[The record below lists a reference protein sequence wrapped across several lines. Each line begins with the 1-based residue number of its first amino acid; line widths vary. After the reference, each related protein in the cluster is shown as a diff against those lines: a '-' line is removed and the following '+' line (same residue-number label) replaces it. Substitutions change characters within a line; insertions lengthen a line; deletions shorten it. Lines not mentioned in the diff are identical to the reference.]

1 MKNRDIF
8 LRDPATA
15 KLMNN
20 GQARINDGMTPQE
33 WATLREELSNFV
45 CEGQYADGMLRI
57 LEAFLGRLGGT
68 DQSCAWVSGFYGS
81 GKSHLLKMLG
91 HLWVN
96 TEFPE
101 DGATARSLVPR
112 LPAEIEAALKELDIA
127 GRRAGGMHA
136 AFGALPSGSAESTRL
151 TILGILLRSCG
162 LPDQYR
168 LAKFCL
174 YLKNNGF
181 YDAVKKEVEAA
192 GKDFMREL
200 ENLTVSPV
208 LRAALLKVDPH
219 LGNADALRT
228 LLTKEFAQPNDIS
241 TAEFLRMTRE
251 VLGGKDGLP
260 LTILVLDEVQIYVR
274 DNLERTREVVEVA
287 EALGKQLDSRLLLVG
302 AGQSALSSDVPEF
315 GWMRARFTTS
325 VELSDADV
333 ENVTRRVLLA
343 KRPEK
348 IEAVR
353 QVLAAHAGEI
363 ARQLSSTAIAT
374 RIEDQETLADDYPIL
389 PVRRRFWEQVLRAV
403 DPAGTS
409 AMLRAQLQIIHEAL
423 RGLAEQPLG
432 TVVPADFMFEQLQA
446 GMVQQGVLLRELEET
461 IRKQDRLAARICGL
475 IFLIRKLPRTTG
487 ADSGVRATAEM
498 LADLL
503 VSDLTNDGTK
513 LRKDVPLTLQ
523 KLVDDGILLKDGEE
537 YNLQTKESQEWD
549 KEFRNRQTQIGSNE
563 SVVHQKRDALLQAA
577 LQKEIKDVR
586 PKQGVSNES
595 RDLVLHFG
603 IEPPDMSGQNIP
615 VWVRNEWNASQKNVV
630 DAARAAGMDSP
641 ILFVFVPKAA
651 AEELRQQVIR
661 AEAARGTID
670 GKGVPSTLEGQ
681 EARSSMNTRLS
692 DAERARDQLI
702 AQIAGAAKVFKGGGS
717 ELFNLTLAEK
727 VREGATDALVRLYPR
742 FNEADHKAWEI
753 VKNRARKGDESPLRA
768 VDYEGPTEQH
778 PVCREILSKVG
789 SGIEGRELRK
799 FFTKSPYG
807 WPQDAVDA
815 SIIALHTGGHLL
827 ARYNGQ
833 PLAVGQLDQN
843 NISKAEFRTEMIT
856 LSGAD
861 KLKLRGLFQDAGISA
876 KGSDDLEAKSTEF
889 LTLAETLA
897 GQAGGAAPLP
907 EAPKMTKLAD
917 LRARVGNDRLKGL
930 LDEADTLKPEVARW
944 KKQSELAAKR
954 LPEWDKLQKF
964 LTAGAGVGAL
974 TEVDSAARGILD
986 GRLLLDNSDH
996 VPPMVKQ
1003 AAQALRTAVTGA
1015 HSAFAKRHAELLKEL
1030 EAGEAWKKISGT
1042 QRMALM
1048 SEEGISTVPDLEVGS
1063 DEQLLAAL
1071 QQTSVASWNDKT
1083 AALTARF
1090 QNAARK
1096 AAKLLEPKTQYVTLK
1111 SDTLRTEAEVKAWLA
1126 AQETTLVAKL
1136 KEGPVVVG

>member
-20 GQARINDGMTPQE
+20 GQARISDGMTAQE

-57 LEAFLGRLGGT
+57 LEAFLGRVGGT
-68 DQSCAWVSGFYGS
+68 DQSGAWVSGFYGS
-81 GKSHLLKMLG
+81 GKSHLLKMIG
-91 HLWVN
+91 HLWMN
-96 TEFPE
+96 TVFP

-112 LPAEIEAALKELDIA
+112 LPAEIEAALKELDTA

-151 TILGILLRSCG
+151 TILGIILRSCG

-181 YDAVKKEVEAA
+181 YDQVKKEVEAS

-208 LRAALLKVDPH
+208 LRAALLKVDPQ

-228 LLTKEFAQPNDIS
+228 LLTKEFAQPVDIS

-251 VLGGKDGLP
+251 VLVGKDGLP

-274 DNLERTREVVEVA
+274 NNLERTREVVEVA
-287 EALGKQLDSRLLLVG
+287 EALGKQLDSRLLVVA

-315 GWMRARFTTS
+315 PWMRARFTVT

-348 IEAVR
+348 IEEVR
-353 QVLAAHAGEI
+353 MTLSSHAGEI

-374 RIEDQETLADDYPIL
+374 RTEDQDILADDYPIL
-389 PVRRRFWEQVLRAV
+389 PVRRRFWEHVLRAV

-409 AMLRAQLQIIHEAL
+409 AMLRSQLQNIHEAL
-423 RGLAEQPLG
+423 RELAESPLG
-432 TVVPADFMFEQLQA
+432 TVVPADIIFDQLQA
-446 GMVQQGVLLRELEET
+446 GMVQQGVLLRELSET
-461 IRKQDRLAARICGL
+461 IRKQDRLAGRLCGL
-475 IFLIRKLPRTTG
+475 IFLIRKLPRTSG
-487 ADSGVRATAEM
+487 ADCGVRATPEM

-503 VSDLTNDGTK
+503 VSDLSNDGTK
-513 LRKDVPLTLQ
+513 LRKEVPLVLQ
-523 KLVDDGILLKDGEE
+523 KLVDEGIILKDGEE

-577 LQKEIKDVR
+577 LQKEINTVR
-586 PKQGVSNES
+586 LKQGASNEP
-595 RDLVLHFG
+595 RELVLHFAP
-603 IEPPDMSGQNIP
+603 EPPDATGQNVP

-630 DAARAAGMDSP
+630 DAARAAGTDSP
-641 ILFVFVPKAA
+641 ILFVFVAKAE
-651 AEELRQQVIR
+651 AEKLREQIIR
-661 AEAARGTID
+661 AEAARSTID
-670 GKGVPSTLEGQ
+670 GKGVPSTREGE
-681 EARSSMNTRLS
+681 EARSSMGTRLS

-702 AQIAGAAKVFKGGGS
+702 AQIASGAKVYKGGGT

-727 VREGATDALVRLYPR
+727 VREGATDALARLFPR
-742 FNEADHKAWEI
+742 FGEADHKAWTSVI
-753 VKNRARKGDESPLRA
+753 NRARNGDDSPLRA
-768 VDYEGPTEQH
+768 VDYEGATEQH
-778 PVCREILSKVG
+778 PVCKDILVKVG

-799 FFTKSPYG
+799 FFAVSPYG
-807 WPQDAVDA
+807 WPQDAVDGG
-815 SIIALHTGGHLL
+815 IIALHAGAHLL

-843 NISKAEFRTEMIT
+843 KISKTEFRTENIILT
-856 LSGAD
+856 GPD
-861 KLKLRGLFQDAGISA
+861 KLKLRELFREAGVTA
-876 KGSDDLEAKSTEF
+876 KASDDLELKSTEY
-889 LTLAETLA
+889 LNVVEALAKR
-897 GQAGGAAPLP
+897 AGGPAPLP
-907 EAPKMTKLAD
+907 EGPKTTKLTD
-917 LRARVGNDRLKGL
+917 LRGCIGNDRLKGL
-930 LDEADTLKPEVARW
+930 LDVADTLKLEVAKW
-944 KKQSELAAKR
+944 KKLSDLAVKR
-954 LPEWDKLQKF
+954 VPEWDKLQKF
-964 LTAGAGVGAL
+964 LTAGAGVGAMADVE
-974 TEVDSAARGILD
+974 TAAKGILD

-1003 AAQALRTAVTGA
+1003 AAQALRTALTGT
-1015 HSAFAKRHAELLKEL
+1015 HGAFASRHAELLKEL
-1030 EAGEAWKKISGT
+1030 EASAAWNAISGT

-1048 SEEGISTVPDLEVGS
+1048 SEEEISSVPDLEVGS

-1071 QQTSVASWNDKT
+1071 QQTPVASWNDKT

-1096 AAKLLEPKTQYVTLK
+1096 AAKLLEPKTQYVTLT
-1111 SDTLRTEAEVKAWLA
+1111 SGLLRTEAEVEAWLGE
-1126 AQETTLVAKL
+1126 QEATLLAELEK
-1136 KEGPVVVG
+1136 GPVVVG

>member
-20 GQARINDGMTPQE
+20 GQARISDGMTAQE

-57 LEAFLGRLGGT
+57 LEAFLGRVGGT
-68 DQSCAWVSGFYGS
+68 DQSGAWVSGFYGS
-81 GKSHLLKMLG
+81 GKSHLLKMIG
-91 HLWVN
+91 HLWMN
-96 TEFPE
+96 TVFP

-112 LPAEIEAALKELDIA
+112 LPAEIEAALKELDTA

-151 TILGILLRSCG
+151 TILGIILRSCG

-181 YDAVKKEVEAA
+181 YDQVKKEVEAS

-208 LRAALLKVDPH
+208 LRAALLKVDPQ

-228 LLTKEFAQPNDIS
+228 LLTKEFAQPVDIS

-251 VLGGKDGLP
+251 VLVGKDGLP

-274 DNLERTREVVEVA
+274 NNLERTREVVEVA
-287 EALGKQLDSRLLLVG
+287 EALGKQLDSRLLVVA

-315 GWMRARFTTS
+315 PWMRARFTVT

-348 IEAVR
+348 IEEVR
-353 QVLAAHAGEI
+353 MTLSSHAGEI

-374 RIEDQETLADDYPIL
+374 RTEDQDILADDYPIL
-389 PVRRRFWEQVLRAV
+389 PVRRRFWEHVLRAV

-409 AMLRAQLQIIHEAL
+409 AMLRSQLQNIHEAL
-423 RGLAEQPLG
+423 RELAESPLG
-432 TVVPADFMFEQLQA
+432 TVVPADIIFDQLQA
-446 GMVQQGVLLRELEET
+446 GMVQQGVLLRELSET
-461 IRKQDRLAARICGL
+461 IRKQDRLAGRLCGL
-475 IFLIRKLPRTTG
+475 IFLIRKLPRTSG
-487 ADSGVRATAEM
+487 ADCGVRAMPEM

-503 VSDLTNDGTK
+503 VSDLSNDGTK
-513 LRKDVPLTLQ
+513 LRKEVPLVLQ
-523 KLVDDGILLKDGEE
+523 KLVDEGIILKDGEE

-577 LQKEIKDVR
+577 LQKEINTVR
-586 PKQGVSNES
+586 LKQGASNEP
-595 RDLVLHFG
+595 RELVLHFAP
-603 IEPPDMSGQNIP
+603 EPPDATGQNVP

-630 DAARAAGMDSP
+630 DAARAAGTDSP
-641 ILFVFVPKAA
+641 ILFVFVAKAE
-651 AEELRQQVIR
+651 AEKLREQIIR
-661 AEAARGTID
+661 AEAARSTID
-670 GKGVPSTLEGQ
+670 GKGVPSTREGE
-681 EARSSMNTRLS
+681 EARNSMGTRLS

-702 AQIAGAAKVFKGGGS
+702 AQIASGAKVYKGGGT

-727 VREGATDALVRLYPR
+727 VREGATDALARLFPR
-742 FNEADHKAWEI
+742 FGEADHKAWTSVI
-753 VKNRARKGDESPLRA
+753 NRARNGDDSPLRA
-768 VDYEGPTEQH
+768 VDYEGATEQH
-778 PVCREILSKVG
+778 PVCKDILVKVG

-799 FFTKSPYG
+799 FFAVSPYG
-807 WPQDAVDA
+807 WPQDAVDGG
-815 SIIALHTGGHLL
+815 IIALHAGAHLL

-843 NISKAEFRTEMIT
+843 KISKTEFRTENIILT
-856 LSGAD
+856 GPD
-861 KLKLRGLFQDAGISA
+861 KLKLRELFREAGVTA
-876 KGSDDLEAKSTEF
+876 KASDDLELKSTEY
-889 LTLAETLA
+889 LNVVEALAKR
-897 GQAGGAAPLP
+897 AGGPAPLP
-907 EAPKMTKLAD
+907 EGPKTTKLTD
-917 LRARVGNDRLKGL
+917 LRGCIGNDRLKGL
-930 LDEADTLKPEVARW
+930 LDVADTLKPEVAKW
-944 KKQSELAAKR
+944 KKLSDLAVKR
-954 LPEWDKLQKF
+954 VPEWDKLQKF
-964 LTAGAGVGAL
+964 LTAGAGVGAMADVE
-974 TEVDSAARGILD
+974 TAAKGILD

-1003 AAQALRTAVTGA
+1003 AAQALRTALTGT
-1015 HSAFAKRHAELLKEL
+1015 HGAFASRHAELLKEL
-1030 EAGEAWKKISGT
+1030 EASAAWNAISGT

-1048 SEEGISTVPDLEVGS
+1048 SEEEISSVPDLEVGS

-1071 QQTSVASWNDKT
+1071 QQTPVASWNDKT

-1096 AAKLLEPKTQYVTLK
+1096 AAKLLEPKTQYVTLT
-1111 SDTLRTEAEVKAWLA
+1111 SGLLRTEAEVEAWLGE
-1126 AQETTLVAKL
+1126 QEATLLAELEK
-1136 KEGPVVVG
+1136 GPVVVG

>member
-20 GQARINDGMTPQE
+20 GQARINDGMTSLE

-57 LEAFLGRLGGT
+57 LEAFLGRVGGT
-68 DQSCAWVSGFYGS
+68 DQSGAWVSGFYGS

-96 TEFPE
+96 TVFP

-112 LPAEIEAALKELDIA
+112 LPAEIEAALKELDTA

-136 AFGALPSGSAESTRL
+136 ALGALPSGSGESTRL
-151 TILGILLRSCG
+151 TILGIILRSCG
-162 LPDQYR
+162 LPEQYR

-174 YLKNNGF
+174 YLKTNGF
-181 YDAVKKEVEAA
+181 YERVKKEVEAS

-200 ENLTVSPV
+200 NDLTVSPV
-208 LRAALLKVDPH
+208 LRAALLKADPS
-219 LGNADALRT
+219 LGNAEGMRE
-228 LLTKEFAQPNDIS
+228 LLTKEFAQPTDIS

-251 VLGGKDGLP
+251 VLGKKDGLP

-274 DNLERTREVVEVA
+274 NNLERTREVVEVA
-287 EALGKQLDSRLLLVG
+287 EALGKQLDSRLLVVG

-315 GWMRARFTTS
+315 GWMRARFTIS

-353 QVLAAHAGEI
+353 QTLASHAGEI

-374 RIEDQETLADDYPIL
+374 RTEDQETLADDYPIL

-409 AMLRAQLQIIHEAL
+409 AMLRTQLQIIHEAL
-423 RGLAEQPLG
+423 RGLADQPLG
-432 TVVPADFMFEQLQA
+432 TVVPADFMFEQMQA
-446 GMVQQGVLLRELEET
+446 AMVQQGVLLRELEET
-461 IRKQDRLAARICGL
+461 IRKQDRLAARLCGL
-475 IFLIRKLPRTTG
+475 IFLIRRLPRTAG
-487 ADSGVRATAEM
+487 ADCGVRATPEM

-513 LRKDVPLTLQ
+513 LRKEVPAALG
-523 KLVDDGILLKDGEE
+523 KLVDEGILLKDGEE

-549 KEFRNRQTQIGSNE
+549 KEFRNRQTQLGSNE

-577 LQKEIKDVR
+577 LQKEINTVR
-586 PKQGVSNES
+586 LKQGVSNES
-595 RDLVLHFG
+595 RELVLHFAP
-603 IEPPDMSGQNIP
+603 EPPDATGQNIP

-630 DAARAAGMDSP
+630 DAARAAGMESP
-641 ILFVFVPKAA
+641 ILFVFVPKASA
-651 AEELRQQVIR
+651 PELREQIIR

-670 GKGVPSTLEGQ
+670 GKGVPSTPEGQ
-681 EARSSMNTRLS
+681 EAQNSMNTRLS

-702 AQIAGAAKVFKGGGS
+702 AQIAGGAKVYKGGGT

-727 VREGATDALVRLYPR
+727 VREGATDALDRLFPR
-742 FNEADHKAWEI
+742 FNEADHKAWTSVI
-753 VKNRARKGDESPLRA
+753 NRARNGDDSPLRA
-768 VDYEGPTEQH
+768 VDYEGATEQH
-778 PVCREILSKVG
+778 PVCREILGKVG
-789 SGIEGRELRK
+789 SSIEGRELRK
-799 FFTKSPYG
+799 YFAASPYG
-807 WPQDAVDA
+807 WPQDAVDGG
-815 SIIALHTGGHLL
+815 IIALHAGGHLL

-843 NISKAEFRTEMIT
+843 KISKTDFRTETIT
-856 LSGAD
+856 LTGQD
-861 KLKLRGLFQDAGISA
+861 KLKLRGLFVDAGMSA
-876 KGSDDLEAKSTEF
+876 KASDDLEAKSTEY
-889 LTLAETLA
+889 LTLAEALA
-897 GQAGGAAPLP
+897 GKAGGNAPLP
-907 EAPKMTKLAD
+907 ETPQTTKLAD
-917 LRARVGNDRLKGL
+917 LRARMGNDRLKGL
-930 LDEADTLKPEVARW
+930 LDQADTLRPEVAKW
-944 KKQSELAAKR
+944 KKQAELAAKR
-954 LPEWDKLQKF
+954 LPVWEKLQKF
-964 LTAGAGVGAL
+964 LSASAGVGAL
-974 TEVDSAARGILD
+974 AEVETAARGILD
-986 GRLLLDNSDH
+986 GRLLLDKSDH
-996 VPPMVKQ
+996 VPPLVKQ
-1003 AAQALRTAVTGA
+1003 AAQSLRAAVTGA
-1015 HSAFAKRHAELLKEL
+1015 HQAFTKRHAELLKEL
-1030 EAGEAWKKISGT
+1030 EASDAWPKISGQ
-1042 QRMALM
+1042 QRITIM
-1048 SEEGISTVPDLEVGS
+1048 SEEGILSVPDLEVGS
-1063 DEQLLAAL
+1063 DEQLLSAL
-1071 QQTSVASWNDKT
+1071 QQTPVSSWNDKT

-1111 SDTLRTEAEVKAWLA
+1111 SGTLRTEADVKAWLGE
-1126 AQETTLVAKL
+1126 QETTLVNKL

>member
-20 GQARINDGMTPQE
+20 GQARISDGMTAQE

-57 LEAFLGRLGGT
+57 LEAFLGRVGGT
-68 DQSCAWVSGFYGS
+68 DQSGAWVSGFYGS
-81 GKSHLLKMLG
+81 GKSHLLKMIG
-91 HLWVN
+91 HLWNN
-96 TEFPE
+96 TVFP

-112 LPAEIEAALKELDIA
+112 LPAEIEAALKELDTA

-151 TILGILLRSCG
+151 TILGIILRSCG

-181 YDAVKKEVEAA
+181 YDQVKKEVEAS

-208 LRAALLKVDPH
+208 LRAALLKVDPQ

-228 LLTKEFAQPNDIS
+228 LLTKEFAQPVDIS

-251 VLGGKDGLP
+251 VLVGKDGLP

-274 DNLERTREVVEVA
+274 NNLERTREVVEVA
-287 EALGKQLDSRLLLVG
+287 EALGKQLDSRLLVVA

-315 GWMRARFTTS
+315 PWMRARFTVT

-348 IEAVR
+348 IEEVR
-353 QVLAAHAGEI
+353 MTLSSHAGEI

-374 RIEDQETLADDYPIL
+374 RTEDQDILADDYPIL
-389 PVRRRFWEQVLRAV
+389 PVRRRFWEHVLRAV

-409 AMLRAQLQIIHEAL
+409 AMLRSQLQNIHEAL
-423 RGLAEQPLG
+423 RELAESPLG
-432 TVVPADFMFEQLQA
+432 TVVPADIIFDQLQA
-446 GMVQQGVLLRELEET
+446 GMVQQGVLLRELSET
-461 IRKQDRLAARICGL
+461 IRKQDRLAGRLCGL
-475 IFLIRKLPRTTG
+475 IFLIRKLPRTSG
-487 ADSGVRATAEM
+487 ADCGVRAMPEM

-503 VSDLTNDGTK
+503 VSDLSNDGTK
-513 LRKDVPLTLQ
+513 LRKEVPLVLQ
-523 KLVDDGILLKDGEE
+523 KLVDEGIILKDGEE

-577 LQKEIKDVR
+577 LQKEINTVR
-586 PKQGVSNES
+586 LKQGASNEP
-595 RDLVLHFG
+595 RELVLHFAP
-603 IEPPDMSGQNIP
+603 EPPDATGQNVP

-630 DAARAAGMDSP
+630 DAARAAGTDSP
-641 ILFVFVPKAA
+641 ILFVFVAKAE
-651 AEELRQQVIR
+651 AEKLREQIIR
-661 AEAARGTID
+661 AEAARSTID
-670 GKGVPSTLEGQ
+670 GKGVPSTREGE
-681 EARSSMNTRLS
+681 EARNSMGTRLS

-702 AQIAGAAKVFKGGGS
+702 AQIASGAKVYKGGGT

-727 VREGATDALVRLYPR
+727 VREGATDALARLFPR
-742 FNEADHKAWEI
+742 FGEADHKAWTSVI
-753 VKNRARKGDESPLRA
+753 NRARNGDDSPLRA
-768 VDYEGPTEQH
+768 VDYEGATEQH
-778 PVCREILSKVG
+778 PVCKDILVKVG

-799 FFTKSPYG
+799 FFAVSPYG
-807 WPQDAVDA
+807 WPQDAVDGG
-815 SIIALHTGGHLL
+815 IIALHAGAHLL

-843 NISKAEFRTEMIT
+843 KISKTEFRTENIILT
-856 LSGAD
+856 GPD
-861 KLKLRGLFQDAGISA
+861 KLKLRELFREADVTA
-876 KGSDDLEAKSTEF
+876 KASDDLELKSTEY
-889 LTLAETLA
+889 LNVVEALAKR
-897 GQAGGAAPLP
+897 AGGPAPLP
-907 EAPKMTKLAD
+907 EGPKTTKLTD
-917 LRARVGNDRLKGL
+917 LRGCIGNDRLKGL
-930 LDEADTLKPEVARW
+930 LDVADTLKPEVAKW
-944 KKQSELAAKR
+944 KKLSDLAVKR
-954 LPEWDKLQKF
+954 VPEWDKLQKF
-964 LTAGAGVGAL
+964 LTAGAGVGAMADVE
-974 TEVDSAARGILD
+974 TAAKGILD

-1003 AAQALRTAVTGA
+1003 AAQALRTALTGT
-1015 HSAFAKRHAELLKEL
+1015 HGAFASRHAELLKEL
-1030 EAGEAWKKISGT
+1030 EASAAWNAISGT
-1042 QRMALM
+1042 HRMALM
-1048 SEEGISTVPDLEVGS
+1048 SEEEISSVPDLEVGS

-1071 QQTSVASWNDKT
+1071 QQTPVASWNDKT

-1096 AAKLLEPKTQYVTLK
+1096 AAKLLEPKTQYVTLT
-1111 SDTLRTEAEVKAWLA
+1111 SGLLRTEAEVEAWLGE
-1126 AQETTLVAKL
+1126 QEATLLAELEK
-1136 KEGPVVVG
+1136 GPVVVG

>member
-20 GQARINDGMTPQE
+20 GQARISDGMTAQE

-45 CEGQYADGMLRI
+45 CEGQYADGTLRI
-57 LEAFLGRLGGT
+57 LEAFLGRVGGT
-68 DQSCAWVSGFYGS
+68 DQSGAWVSGFYGS
-81 GKSHLLKMLG
+81 GKSHLLKMIG
-91 HLWVN
+91 HLWMN
-96 TEFPE
+96 TVFP

-112 LPAEIEAALKELDIA
+112 LPAEIEAALKELDTA

-151 TILGILLRSCG
+151 TILGIILRSCG

-181 YDAVKKEVEAA
+181 YDKVKKEVEAA

-208 LRAALLKVDPH
+208 LRAALLKVDPQ

-228 LLTKEFAQPNDIS
+228 LLTKEFAQPADIS

-274 DNLERTREVVEVA
+274 NNLERTREVVEVA
-287 EALGKQLDSRLLLVG
+287 EALGKQLDSRLLVVA

-315 GWMRARFTTS
+315 PWMRARFTIT

-348 IEAVR
+348 IEDVR
-353 QVLAAHAGEI
+353 KTLSSHAGEI

-374 RIEDQETLADDYPIL
+374 RTEDQDILADDYPIL
-389 PVRRRFWEQVLRAV
+389 PVRRRFWEHVLRAV

-409 AMLRAQLQIIHEAL
+409 AMLRSQLQNIHEAL
-423 RGLAEQPLG
+423 RELAESPLG
-432 TVVPADFMFEQLQA
+432 TVVPADIIFDQLQA
-446 GMVQQGVLLRELEET
+446 GMVQQGVLLRELSET
-461 IRKQDRLAARICGL
+461 IRKQDRLAGRLCGL
-475 IFLIRKLPRTTG
+475 IFLIRKLPRTSG
-487 ADSGVRATAEM
+487 ADCGVRATPEM

-513 LRKDVPLTLQ
+513 LRKEVPLVLQ
-523 KLVDDGILLKDGEE
+523 KLVDEGIILKDGEE

-577 LQKEIKDVR
+577 LQKEINTVR
-586 PKQGVSNES
+586 LKQGASNEP
-595 RDLVLHFG
+595 RELVLHFAP
-603 IEPPDMSGQNIP
+603 EPPDATGQNVP

-630 DAARAAGMDSP
+630 DAARAAGTDSP
-641 ILFVFVPKAA
+641 ILFVFVAKAE
-651 AEELRQQVIR
+651 AEKLREQIIR

-670 GKGVPSTLEGQ
+670 GKGVPSTREGE
-681 EARSSMNTRLS
+681 EARSSMGTRLS
-692 DAERARDQLI
+692 DAERTRDQLI
-702 AQIAGAAKVFKGGGS
+702 AQIASGAKVYKGGGT

-727 VREGATDALVRLYPR
+727 VREGATDALARLFPR
-742 FNEADHKAWEI
+742 FGEADHKAWTSVI
-753 VKNRARKGDESPLRA
+753 NRARNGDDSPLRA
-768 VDYEGPTEQH
+768 VDYEGATEQH
-778 PVCREILSKVG
+778 PVCKEILGKVG

-799 FFTKSPYG
+799 FFAASPYG
-807 WPQDAVDA
+807 WPQDAVDGG
-815 SIIALHTGGHLL
+815 IIALHAGAHLL

-843 NISKAEFRTEMIT
+843 KISKTEFRTESIILT
-856 LSGAD
+856 GPD
-861 KLKLRGLFQDAGISA
+861 KLKLRELFREAGVTA
-876 KGSDDLEAKSTEF
+876 KASDDLELKSTEY
-889 LTLAETLA
+889 LNVVEALANK
-897 GQAGGAAPLP
+897 AGGAAPLP
-907 EAPKMTKLAD
+907 EAPKTTKLAD
-917 LRARVGNDRLKGL
+917 LRGRIGNDRLKGL
-930 LDEADTLKPEVARW
+930 LDAADTLKPEVAKW
-944 KKQSELAAKR
+944 KKLADLAAKR
-954 LPEWDKLQKF
+954 GPEWDKLQKF
-964 LTAGAGVGAL
+964 LTAGAGVGAMADVE
-974 TEVDSAARGILD
+974 TAAKGILD

-1015 HSAFAKRHAELLKEL
+1015 HGAFASRHAELLKEL
-1030 EAGEAWKKISGT
+1030 EASEAWKAISGT

-1048 SEEGISTVPDLEVGS
+1048 SEEGISSVPDLEVGS

-1071 QQTSVASWNDKT
+1071 QQTPVASWNDKT

-1096 AAKLLEPKTQYVTLK
+1096 AAKLLEPKTQYVTLT
-1111 SDTLRTEAEVKAWLA
+1111 SGLLRTEAEVKAWLSE
-1126 AQETTLVAKL
+1126 QEATLLAELEK
-1136 KEGPVVVG
+1136 GPVVVG

>member
-20 GQARINDGMTPQE
+20 GQARISDGMTAQE

-57 LEAFLGRLGGT
+57 LEAFLGRVGGT
-68 DQSCAWVSGFYGS
+68 DQSGAWVSGFYGS
-81 GKSHLLKMLG
+81 GKSHLLKMIG
-91 HLWVN
+91 HLWNN
-96 TEFPE
+96 TVFP

-112 LPAEIEAALKELDIA
+112 LPAEIEAALKELDTA

-151 TILGILLRSCG
+151 TILGIILRSCG

-181 YDAVKKEVEAA
+181 YDQVKKEVEAS

-208 LRAALLKVDPH
+208 LRAALLKVDPQ

-228 LLTKEFAQPNDIS
+228 LLTKEFAQPVDIS

-251 VLGGKDGLP
+251 VLVGKDGLP

-274 DNLERTREVVEVA
+274 NNLERTREVVEVA
-287 EALGKQLDSRLLLVG
+287 EALGKQLDSRLLVVA

-315 GWMRARFTTS
+315 PWMRARFTVT

-348 IEAVR
+348 IEEVR
-353 QVLAAHAGEI
+353 MTLSSHAGEI

-374 RIEDQETLADDYPIL
+374 RTEDQDILADDYPIL
-389 PVRRRFWEQVLRAV
+389 PVRRRFWEHVLRAV

-409 AMLRAQLQIIHEAL
+409 AMLRSQLQNIHEAL
-423 RGLAEQPLG
+423 RELAESPLG
-432 TVVPADFMFEQLQA
+432 TVVPADIIFDQLQA
-446 GMVQQGVLLRELEET
+446 GMVQQGVLLRELSET
-461 IRKQDRLAARICGL
+461 IRKQDRLAGRLCGL
-475 IFLIRKLPRTTG
+475 IFLIRKLPRTSG
-487 ADSGVRATAEM
+487 ADCGVRATPEM

-503 VSDLTNDGTK
+503 VSDLSNDGTK
-513 LRKDVPLTLQ
+513 LRKEVPLVLQ
-523 KLVDDGILLKDGEE
+523 KLVDEGIILKDGEE

-577 LQKEIKDVR
+577 LQKEINTVR
-586 PKQGVSNES
+586 LKQGASNEP
-595 RDLVLHFG
+595 RELVLHFAP
-603 IEPPDMSGQNIP
+603 EPPDATGQNVP

-630 DAARAAGMDSP
+630 DAARAAGTDSP
-641 ILFVFVPKAA
+641 ILFVFVAKAE
-651 AEELRQQVIR
+651 AEKLREQIIR
-661 AEAARGTID
+661 AEAARSTID
-670 GKGVPSTLEGQ
+670 GKGVPSTREGE
-681 EARSSMNTRLS
+681 EARNSMGTRLS

-702 AQIAGAAKVFKGGGS
+702 AQIASGAKVYKGGGT

-727 VREGATDALVRLYPR
+727 VREGATDALARLFPR
-742 FNEADHKAWEI
+742 FGEADHKAWTSVI
-753 VKNRARKGDESPLRA
+753 NRARNGDDSPLRA
-768 VDYEGPTEQH
+768 VDYEGATEQH
-778 PVCREILSKVG
+778 PVCKDILVKVG

-799 FFTKSPYG
+799 FFAVSPYG
-807 WPQDAVDA
+807 WPQDAVDGG
-815 SIIALHTGGHLL
+815 IIALHAGAHLL

-843 NISKAEFRTEMIT
+843 KISKTEFRTENIILT
-856 LSGAD
+856 GPD
-861 KLKLRGLFQDAGISA
+861 KLKLRELFREADVTA
-876 KGSDDLEAKSTEF
+876 KASDDLELKSTEY
-889 LTLAETLA
+889 LNVVEALAKR
-897 GQAGGAAPLP
+897 AGGPAPLP
-907 EAPKMTKLAD
+907 EGPKTTKLTD
-917 LRARVGNDRLKGL
+917 LRGCIGNDRLKGL
-930 LDEADTLKPEVARW
+930 LDVADTLKPEVAKW
-944 KKQSELAAKR
+944 KKLSDLAVKR
-954 LPEWDKLQKF
+954 VPEWDKLQKF
-964 LTAGAGVGAL
+964 LTAGAGVGAMADVE
-974 TEVDSAARGILD
+974 TAAKGILD

-1003 AAQALRTAVTGA
+1003 AAQALRTALTGT
-1015 HSAFAKRHAELLKEL
+1015 HGAFASRHAELLKEL
-1030 EAGEAWKKISGT
+1030 EASAAWNAISGT

-1048 SEEGISTVPDLEVGS
+1048 SEEEISSVPDLEVGS

-1071 QQTSVASWNDKT
+1071 QQTPVASWNDKT

-1096 AAKLLEPKTQYVTLK
+1096 AAKLLEPKTQYVTLT
-1111 SDTLRTEAEVKAWLA
+1111 SGLLRTEAEVEAWLGE
-1126 AQETTLVAKL
+1126 QEATLLAELEK
-1136 KEGPVVVG
+1136 GPVVVG

>member
-20 GQARINDGMTPQE
+20 GQARISDGMTAQE

-57 LEAFLGRLGGT
+57 LEAFLGRVGGT
-68 DQSCAWVSGFYGS
+68 DQSGAWVSGFYGS
-81 GKSHLLKMLG
+81 GKSHLLKMIG
-91 HLWVN
+91 HLWMN
-96 TEFPE
+96 TVFP

-112 LPAEIEAALKELDIA
+112 LPAEIEAALKELDTA

-151 TILGILLRSCG
+151 TILGIILRSCG

-181 YDAVKKEVEAA
+181 YDQVKKEVEAS

-208 LRAALLKVDPH
+208 LRAALLKVDPQ

-228 LLTKEFAQPNDIS
+228 LLTKEFAQPVDIS

-251 VLGGKDGLP
+251 VLVGKDGLP

-274 DNLERTREVVEVA
+274 NNLERTREVVEVA
-287 EALGKQLDSRLLLVG
+287 EALGKQLDSRLLVVA

-315 GWMRARFTTS
+315 PWMRARFTVT

-348 IEAVR
+348 IEEVR
-353 QVLAAHAGEI
+353 MTLSSHAGEI

-374 RIEDQETLADDYPIL
+374 RTEDQDILADDYPIL
-389 PVRRRFWEQVLRAV
+389 PVRRRFWEHVLRAV

-409 AMLRAQLQIIHEAL
+409 AMLRSQLQNIHEAL
-423 RGLAEQPLG
+423 RELAESPLG
-432 TVVPADFMFEQLQA
+432 TVVPADIIFDQLQA
-446 GMVQQGVLLRELEET
+446 GMVQQGVLLRELSET
-461 IRKQDRLAARICGL
+461 IRKQDRLAGRLCGL
-475 IFLIRKLPRTTG
+475 IFLIRKLPRTSG
-487 ADSGVRATAEM
+487 ADCGVRATPEM

-503 VSDLTNDGTK
+503 VSDLSNDGTK
-513 LRKDVPLTLQ
+513 LRKEVPLVLQ
-523 KLVDDGILLKDGEE
+523 KLVDEGIILKDGEE
-537 YNLQTKESQEWD
+537 YNLQTKDSQEWD
-549 KEFRNRQTQIGSNE
+549 TEFRHRQTHIGSNE

-577 LQKEIKDVR
+577 LQKEINTVR
-586 PKQGVSNES
+586 LKQGASNEP
-595 RDLVLHFG
+595 RELVLHFAP
-603 IEPPDMSGQNIP
+603 EPPDATGQNVP

-630 DAARAAGMDSP
+630 DAARAAGTDSP
-641 ILFVFVPKAA
+641 ILFVFVAKAE
-651 AEELRQQVIR
+651 AEKLREQIIR
-661 AEAARGTID
+661 AEAARSTID
-670 GKGVPSTLEGQ
+670 GKGVPSTREGE
-681 EARSSMNTRLS
+681 EARNSMGTRLS

-702 AQIAGAAKVFKGGGS
+702 AQIASGAKVYKGGGT

-727 VREGATDALVRLYPR
+727 VREGATDALARLFPR
-742 FNEADHKAWEI
+742 FGEADHKAWTSVI
-753 VKNRARKGDESPLRA
+753 NRARNGDDSPLRA
-768 VDYEGPTEQH
+768 VDYEGATEQH
-778 PVCREILSKVG
+778 PVCKDILVKVG

-799 FFTKSPYG
+799 FFAVSPYG
-807 WPQDAVDA
+807 WPQDAVDGG
-815 SIIALHTGGHLL
+815 IIALHAGAHLL

-843 NISKAEFRTEMIT
+843 KISKTEFRTENIILT
-856 LSGAD
+856 GPD
-861 KLKLRGLFQDAGISA
+861 KLKLRELFREADVTA
-876 KGSDDLEAKSTEF
+876 KASDDLELKSTEY
-889 LTLAETLA
+889 LNVVEALAKR
-897 GQAGGAAPLP
+897 AGGPAPLP
-907 EAPKMTKLAD
+907 EGPKTTKQTD
-917 LRARVGNDRLKGL
+917 LRGCIGNDRLKGL
-930 LDEADTLKPEVARW
+930 LDVADTLKLEVAKW
-944 KKQSELAAKR
+944 KKLSDLAVKR
-954 LPEWDKLQKF
+954 VPEWDKLQKF
-964 LTAGAGVGAL
+964 LTAGAGVGAMADVE
-974 TEVDSAARGILD
+974 TAAKGILD

-1003 AAQALRTAVTGA
+1003 AAQALRTALTGT
-1015 HSAFAKRHAELLKEL
+1015 HGAFASRHAELLKEL
-1030 EAGEAWKKISGT
+1030 EASAAWKAISGT

-1048 SEEGISTVPDLEVGS
+1048 SEEEISSVPDLEVGS

-1071 QQTSVASWNDKT
+1071 QQTPVASWNDKT

-1096 AAKLLEPKTQYVTLK
+1096 AAKLLEPKTQYVTLT
-1111 SDTLRTEAEVKAWLA
+1111 SGLLRTEAEVEAWLGE
-1126 AQETTLVAKL
+1126 QEATLLAELEK
-1136 KEGPVVVG
+1136 GPVVVG

>member
-1 MKNRDIF
+1 MKNREIF

-33 WATLREELSNFV
+33 WTTLREELSNFV

-57 LEAFLGRLGGT
+57 FEAFLGRVGGT
-68 DQSCAWVSGFYGS
+68 DQSGAWVSGFYGS
-81 GKSHLLKMLG
+81 GKSHLLKMIG

-96 TEFPE
+96 TEFP
-101 DGATARSLVPR
+101 DGATARSIVPR
-112 LPAEIEAALKELDIA
+112 LPEEIEAALKELDTS
-127 GRRAGGMHA
+127 GRRAGGRRA

-151 TILGILLRSCG
+151 TILGIILRSFG
-162 LPDQYR
+162 LPEKYS

-181 YDAVKKEVEAA
+181 YDAVKKEVEAS
-192 GKDFMREL
+192 GKEFMREL
-200 ENLTVSPV
+200 NNLFVSPV
-208 LRAALLKVDPH
+208 LRAALLKADPQ
-219 LGNADALRT
+219 LGNADGLRT
-228 LLTKEFAQPNDIS
+228 LLTKEFAQPTDIS

-274 DNLERTREVVEVA
+274 NNLERTREVVEVA
-287 EALGKQLDSRLLLVG
+287 EALGKQLDSRLLVVA

-315 GWMRARFTTS
+315 SWMRARFTIS

-353 QVLAAHAGEI
+353 QLLASHAGEI

-374 RIEDQETLADDYPIL
+374 RTEDKDILADDYPIL
-389 PVRRRFWEQVLRAV
+389 PVRRRFWEHVLRAV

-461 IRKQDRLAARICGL
+461 IRKQDRLSSRLCGL
-475 IFLIRKLPRTTG
+475 IFLIRQLSRNSG
-487 ADSGVRATAEM
+487 ADCGVRATSEM

-503 VSDLTNDGTK
+503 VSDLANDGTK
-513 LRKDVPLTLQ
+513 LRKDVPLALQ
-523 KLVDDGILLKDGEE
+523 KLVDEGILLKDGEE

-577 LQKEIKDVR
+577 LQKEINTVR
-586 PKQGVSNES
+586 LKQGASNEP
-595 RDLVLHFG
+595 RELVLHFAP
-603 IEPPDMSGQNIP
+603 EPPDATGQNVP
-615 VWVRNEWNASQKNVV
+615 VWVRNEWNASQKNMV
-630 DAARAAGMDSP
+630 DAARAAGTDSP
-641 ILFVFVPKAA
+641 ILFVFVPKASA
-651 AEELRQQVIR
+651 QELREQIIR

-670 GKGVPSTLEGQ
+670 GKGVPSTREGE
-681 EARSSMNTRLS
+681 EARSSMSTRLG

-702 AQIAGAAKVFKGGGS
+702 AQVASGAKVYKGGGT

-727 VREGATDALVRLYPR
+727 VRDGATDALARLFPR
-742 FNEADHKAWEI
+742 FGEADHKGWTSVI
-753 VKNRARKGDESPLRA
+753 NRARNGDDSPLRA
-768 VDYEGPTEQH
+768 LDFDGATEHH

-789 SGIEGRELRK
+789 SGIEGRDLRK
-799 FFTKSPYG
+799 RFSASPYG
-807 WPQDAVDA
+807 WPQDAVDGG
-815 SIIALHTGGHLL
+815 IIALHSGAHLL
-827 ARYNGQ
+827 ARYNSQ
-833 PLAVGQLDQN
+833 ALAVGQLDQN
-843 NISKAEFRTEMIT
+843 KISKTEFRTESIILT
-856 LSGAD
+856 GPD

-876 KGSDDLEAKSTEF
+876 KASDDLEVKSAEY
-889 LTLAETLA
+889 LALAESLA
-897 GQAGGAAPLP
+897 GKAGGAAPLP
-907 EAPKMTKLAD
+907 EPPKTTKLTD

-930 LDEADTLKPEVARW
+930 LDQADFLKAEVAKW
-944 KKQSELAAKR
+944 KKQADLAAKR
-954 LPEWDKLQKF
+954 VPEWDKLQKF
-964 LTAGAGVGAL
+964 LSVGTGVGAL
-974 TEVDSAARGILD
+974 AEVEAAAKGILD

-996 VPPMVKQ
+996 VPPMIKQ
-1003 AAQALRTAVTGA
+1003 AAHALRTAVTGA
-1015 HSAFAKRHAELLKEL
+1015 HSGFASRHAELLKEL
-1030 EAGEAWKKISGT
+1030 EASDAWKKISGQ
-1042 QRMALM
+1042 QRISLM
-1048 SEEGISTVPDLEVGS
+1048 GGEGISAVPDLEVGS
-1063 DEQLLAAL
+1063 DEQLLSAL
-1071 QQTSVASWNDKT
+1071 QNTPVASWNDKT
-1083 AALTARF
+1083 AALTARS

-1096 AAKLLEPKTQYVTLK
+1096 AAKLLEPETQYVTLK

>member
-20 GQARINDGMTPQE
+20 GQARISDGMTAQE

-57 LEAFLGRLGGT
+57 LEAFLGRVGGT
-68 DQSCAWVSGFYGS
+68 DQSGAWVSGFYGS
-81 GKSHLLKMLG
+81 GKSHLLKMIG
-91 HLWVN
+91 HLWMN
-96 TEFPE
+96 TVFP

-112 LPAEIEAALKELDIA
+112 LPAEIEAALKELDTA

-151 TILGILLRSCG
+151 TILGIILRSCG

-181 YDAVKKEVEAA
+181 YDQVKKEVEAS

-208 LRAALLKVDPH
+208 LRAALLKVDPQ

-228 LLTKEFAQPNDIS
+228 LLTKEFAQPVDIS

-251 VLGGKDGLP
+251 VLVGKDGLP

-274 DNLERTREVVEVA
+274 NNLERTREVVEVA
-287 EALGKQLDSRLLLVG
+287 EALGKQLDSRLLVVA

-315 GWMRARFTTS
+315 PWMRARFTVT

-348 IEAVR
+348 IEEVR
-353 QVLAAHAGEI
+353 MTLSSHAGEI

-374 RIEDQETLADDYPIL
+374 RTEDQDILADDYPIL
-389 PVRRRFWEQVLRAV
+389 PVRRRFWEHVLRAV

-409 AMLRAQLQIIHEAL
+409 AMLRSQLQNIHEAL
-423 RGLAEQPLG
+423 RELAESPLG
-432 TVVPADFMFEQLQA
+432 TVVPADIIFDQLQA
-446 GMVQQGVLLRELEET
+446 GMVQQGVLLRELSET
-461 IRKQDRLAARICGL
+461 IRKQDRLAGRLCGL
-475 IFLIRKLPRTTG
+475 IFLIRKLPRTSG
-487 ADSGVRATAEM
+487 ADCGVRATPEM

-503 VSDLTNDGTK
+503 VSDLSNDGTK
-513 LRKDVPLTLQ
+513 LRKEVPLVLQ
-523 KLVDDGILLKDGEE
+523 KLVDEGIILKDGEE

-577 LQKEIKDVR
+577 LQKEINTVR
-586 PKQGVSNES
+586 LKQGASNEP
-595 RDLVLHFG
+595 RELVLHFAP
-603 IEPPDMSGQNIP
+603 EPPDATGQNVP

-630 DAARAAGMDSP
+630 DAARAAGTDSP
-641 ILFVFVPKAA
+641 ILFVFVAKAE
-651 AEELRQQVIR
+651 AEKLREQIIR
-661 AEAARGTID
+661 AEAARSTID
-670 GKGVPSTLEGQ
+670 GKGVPSTREGE
-681 EARSSMNTRLS
+681 EARSSMGTRLS

-702 AQIAGAAKVFKGGGS
+702 AQIASGAKVYKGGGT

-727 VREGATDALVRLYPR
+727 VREGATDALARLFPR
-742 FNEADHKAWEI
+742 FGEADHKAWTSVI
-753 VKNRARKGDESPLRA
+753 NRARNGDDSPLRA
-768 VDYEGPTEQH
+768 VDYEGATEQH
-778 PVCREILSKVG
+778 PVCKDILVKVG

-799 FFTKSPYG
+799 FFAVSPYG
-807 WPQDAVDA
+807 WPQDAVDGG
-815 SIIALHTGGHLL
+815 IIALHAGAHLL

-843 NISKAEFRTEMIT
+843 KISKTEFRTENIILT
-856 LSGAD
+856 GPD
-861 KLKLRGLFQDAGISA
+861 KLKLRELFREADVTA
-876 KGSDDLEAKSTEF
+876 KASDDLELKSTEY
-889 LTLAETLA
+889 LNVVEALAKR
-897 GQAGGAAPLP
+897 AGGPAPLP
-907 EAPKMTKLAD
+907 EGPKTTKQTD
-917 LRARVGNDRLKGL
+917 LRGCIGNDRLKGL
-930 LDEADTLKPEVARW
+930 LDVADTLKLEVAKW
-944 KKQSELAAKR
+944 KKLSDLAVKR
-954 LPEWDKLQKF
+954 VPEWDKLQKF
-964 LTAGAGVGAL
+964 LTAGAGVGAMADVE
-974 TEVDSAARGILD
+974 TAAKGILD

-1003 AAQALRTAVTGA
+1003 AAQALRTALTGT
-1015 HSAFAKRHAELLKEL
+1015 HGAFASRHAELLKEL
-1030 EAGEAWKKISGT
+1030 EASAAWKAISGT

-1048 SEEGISTVPDLEVGS
+1048 SEEEISSVPDLEVGS

-1071 QQTSVASWNDKT
+1071 QQTPVASWNDKT

-1096 AAKLLEPKTQYVTLK
+1096 AAKLLEPKTQYVTLT
-1111 SDTLRTEAEVKAWLA
+1111 SGLLRTEAEVEAWLGE
-1126 AQETTLVAKL
+1126 QEATLLAELEK
-1136 KEGPVVVG
+1136 GPVVVG

>member
-20 GQARINDGMTPQE
+20 GQARISDGMTAQE

-57 LEAFLGRLGGT
+57 LEAFLGRVGGT
-68 DQSCAWVSGFYGS
+68 DQSGAWVSGFYGS
-81 GKSHLLKMLG
+81 GKSHLLKMIG
-91 HLWVN
+91 HLWMN
-96 TEFPE
+96 TVFP

-112 LPAEIEAALKELDIA
+112 LPAEIEAALKELDTA

-151 TILGILLRSCG
+151 TILGIILRSCG

-181 YDAVKKEVEAA
+181 YDQVKKEVEAS

-208 LRAALLKVDPH
+208 LRAALLKVDPQ

-228 LLTKEFAQPNDIS
+228 LLTKEFAQPVDIS

-251 VLGGKDGLP
+251 VLVGKDGLP

-274 DNLERTREVVEVA
+274 NNLERTREVVEVA
-287 EALGKQLDSRLLLVG
+287 EALGKQLDSRLLVVA

-315 GWMRARFTTS
+315 PWMRARFTVT

-348 IEAVR
+348 IEEVR
-353 QVLAAHAGEI
+353 MTLSSHAGEI

-374 RIEDQETLADDYPIL
+374 RTEDQDILADDYPIL
-389 PVRRRFWEQVLRAV
+389 PVRRRFWEHVLRAV

-409 AMLRAQLQIIHEAL
+409 AMLRSQLQNIHEAL
-423 RGLAEQPLG
+423 RELAESPLG
-432 TVVPADFMFEQLQA
+432 TVVPADIIFDQLQA
-446 GMVQQGVLLRELEET
+446 GMVQQGVLLRELSET
-461 IRKQDRLAARICGL
+461 IRKQDRLAGRLCGL
-475 IFLIRKLPRTTG
+475 IFLIRKLPRTSG
-487 ADSGVRATAEM
+487 ADCGVRATPEM

-503 VSDLTNDGTK
+503 VSDLSNDGTK
-513 LRKDVPLTLQ
+513 LRKEVPLVLQ
-523 KLVDDGILLKDGEE
+523 KLVDEGIILKDGEE

-577 LQKEIKDVR
+577 LQKEINTVR
-586 PKQGVSNES
+586 LKQGASNEP
-595 RDLVLHFG
+595 RELVLHFAP
-603 IEPPDMSGQNIP
+603 EPPDATGQNVP

-630 DAARAAGMDSP
+630 DAARAAGTDSP
-641 ILFVFVPKAA
+641 ILFVFVAKAE
-651 AEELRQQVIR
+651 AEKLREQIIR
-661 AEAARGTID
+661 AEAARSTID
-670 GKGVPSTLEGQ
+670 GKGVPSTREGE
-681 EARSSMNTRLS
+681 EARSSMGTRLS

-702 AQIAGAAKVFKGGGS
+702 AQIASGAKVYKGGGT

-727 VREGATDALVRLYPR
+727 VREGATDALARLFPR
-742 FNEADHKAWEI
+742 FGEADHKAWTSVI
-753 VKNRARKGDESPLRA
+753 NRARNGDDSPLRA
-768 VDYEGPTEQH
+768 VDYEGATEQH
-778 PVCREILSKVG
+778 PVCKDILVKVG

-799 FFTKSPYG
+799 FFAVSPYG
-807 WPQDAVDA
+807 WPQDAVDGG
-815 SIIALHTGGHLL
+815 IIALHAGAHLL

-843 NISKAEFRTEMIT
+843 KISKTEFRTENIILT
-856 LSGAD
+856 GPD
-861 KLKLRGLFQDAGISA
+861 KLKLRELFREAGVTA
-876 KGSDDLEAKSTEF
+876 KASDDLELKSTEY
-889 LTLAETLA
+889 LNVVEALAKR
-897 GQAGGAAPLP
+897 AGGPAPLP
-907 EAPKMTKLAD
+907 EGPKTTKQTD
-917 LRARVGNDRLKGL
+917 LRGCIGNDRLKGL
-930 LDEADTLKPEVARW
+930 LDVADTLKLEVAKW
-944 KKQSELAAKR
+944 KKLSDLAVKR
-954 LPEWDKLQKF
+954 VPEWDKLQKF
-964 LTAGAGVGAL
+964 LTAGAGVGAMADVE
-974 TEVDSAARGILD
+974 TAAKGILD

-1003 AAQALRTAVTGA
+1003 AAQALRTALTGT
-1015 HSAFAKRHAELLKEL
+1015 HGAFASRHAELLKEL
-1030 EAGEAWKKISGT
+1030 EASAAWKAISGT

-1048 SEEGISTVPDLEVGS
+1048 SEEEISSVPDLEVGS

-1071 QQTSVASWNDKT
+1071 QQTPVASWNDKT

-1096 AAKLLEPKTQYVTLK
+1096 AAKLLEPKTQYVTLT
-1111 SDTLRTEAEVKAWLA
+1111 SGLLRTEAEVEAWLGE
-1126 AQETTLVAKL
+1126 QEATLLAELEK
-1136 KEGPVVVG
+1136 GPVVVG

>member
-20 GQARINDGMTPQE
+20 GQARINDGMTAQE

-57 LEAFLGRLGGT
+57 LEGFLGRVGGT
-68 DQSCAWVSGFYGS
+68 DQSGAWVSGFYGS

-96 TEFPE
+96 TVFP
-101 DGATARSLVPR
+101 DGATARSLVPQ
-112 LPAEIEAALKELDIA
+112 LPAEIEAALKELDTA
-127 GRRAGGMHA
+127 GRRAGGLHA
-136 AFGALPSGSAESTRL
+136 ALGALPSGSAESTRL
-151 TILGILLRSCG
+151 TILGIILRSCG
-162 LPDQYR
+162 LPEQYR

-174 YLKNNGF
+174 YLKANNF
-181 YDAVKKEVEAA
+181 YDAVKKEVEAK
-192 GKDFMREL
+192 GKDFLREL
-200 ENLTVSPV
+200 NDLTVSPV
-208 LRAALLKVDPH
+208 LRAALLKADPS
-219 LGNADALRT
+219 LGKDDGMRE
-228 LLTKEFAQPNDIS
+228 LLTKEFAQPADIS

-274 DNLERTREVVEVA
+274 NNLERTREVVEVA
-287 EALGKQLDSRLLLVG
+287 EALGKQLDSRLLVVG

-315 GWMRARFTTS
+315 SWMRARFTIS

-353 QVLAAHAGEI
+353 QVLASHAGEI
-363 ARQLSSTAIAT
+363 ARQLSSTAIGT
-374 RIEDQETLADDYPIL
+374 RTDDQAIMADDYPIL

-409 AMLRAQLQIIHEAL
+409 AMLRTQLQIIHEAL
-423 RGLAEQPLG
+423 RGLADQPLG
-432 TVVPADFMFEQLQA
+432 TVVPADFMFEQMQA
-446 GMVQQGVLLRELEET
+446 AMVQQGVLLRELEET
-461 IRKQDRLAARICGL
+461 IRKQDRLSARLCGL

-487 ADSGVRATAEM
+487 ADCGVRATPEM

-503 VSDLTNDGTK
+503 VSDLANDGTK
-513 LRKDVPLTLQ
+513 LRKDVPLALQ
-523 KLVDDGILLKDGEE
+523 KLVDEGIILKDGEE

-549 KEFRNRQTQIGSNE
+549 KEFRNRQTQLSSNE

-577 LQKEIKDVR
+577 LQKEINTVR
-586 PKQGVSNES
+586 LKQGVSNEP
-595 RDLVLHFG
+595 RDLVLHFAP
-603 IEPPDMSGQNIP
+603 EPPDTTGQNIP

-630 DAARAAGMDSP
+630 DAARAAGTDSP
-641 ILFVFVPKAA
+641 ILFVFVPKAS
-651 AEELRQQVIR
+651 AEDLRQQIIR

-670 GKGVPSTLEGQ
+670 AKGVPSTPEGQ
-681 EARSSMNTRLS
+681 EARSSLNTRLT

-702 AQIAGAAKVFKGGGS
+702 AQIAGGAKVYKGGGT

-727 VREGATDALVRLYPR
+727 VREGATDALDRLFPR
-742 FNEADHKAWEI
+742 FGEADHKAWTSVI
-753 VKNRARKGDESPLRA
+753 NRARNGDDSPLRA
-768 VDYEGPTEQH
+768 VDFEGPTEQH
-778 PVCREILSKVG
+778 PVCKEILSKIG

-799 FFTKSPYG
+799 LFAGNGYG
-807 WPQDAVDA
+807 WPQDAVDGG
-815 SIIALHTGGHLL
+815 IIALHAGAHLL

-833 PLAVGQLDQN
+833 ALAVGQLDQN
-843 NISKAEFRTEMIT
+843 KISKTEFRTESIILT
-856 LSGAD
+856 AAD
-861 KLKLRGLFQDAGISA
+861 KLKLRGLFVDAGIAA
-876 KGSDDLEAKSTEF
+876 KASDDLEAKSAEY

-897 GQAGGAAPLP
+897 SKAGGAAPLP
-907 EAPKMTKLAD
+907 EAPKTTKLAD

-930 LDEADTLKPEVARW
+930 LDEADALKPEVAKW
-944 KKQSELAAKR
+944 KKLADLAAKR
-954 LPEWDKLQKF
+954 LPEWEELQEF
-964 LTAGAGVGAL
+964 LSAGTGVLAL
-974 TEVDSAARGILD
+974 VEVEKAASGVLD

-996 VPPMVKQ
+996 VPPMLKQ
-1003 AAQALRTAVTGA
+1003 AAKALRTAVTDA
-1015 HSAFAKRHAELLKEL
+1015 HSAFTQRHAELLKDL
-1030 EAGEAWKKISGT
+1030 EASEAWQKISGT
-1042 QRMALM
+1042 HRISIM
-1048 SEEGISTVPDLEVGS
+1048 SEEGIATVPDLEVGS
-1063 DEQLLAAL
+1063 DDQLLAAVKH
-1071 QQTSVASWNDKT
+1071 TPVASWHDKT

-1096 AAKLLEPKTQYVTLK
+1096 ASKLLEPKTQYVTLK
-1111 SDTLRTEAEVKAWLA
+1111 SDTLRSEAEVKAWLA
-1126 AQETTLVAKL
+1126 EQEKTLLAEL
-1136 KEGPVVVG
+1136 KKGPLVVG

>member
-20 GQARINDGMTPQE
+20 GQARISDGMTAQE

-57 LEAFLGRLGGT
+57 LEAFLGRVGGT
-68 DQSCAWVSGFYGS
+68 DQSGAWVSGFYGS
-81 GKSHLLKMLG
+81 GKSHLLKMIG
-91 HLWVN
+91 HLWMN
-96 TEFPE
+96 TVFP

-112 LPAEIEAALKELDIA
+112 LPAEIEAALKELDTA

-151 TILGILLRSCG
+151 TILGIILRSCG

-181 YDAVKKEVEAA
+181 YDQVKKEVEAS

-208 LRAALLKVDPH
+208 LRAALLKVDPQ

-228 LLTKEFAQPNDIS
+228 LLTKEFAQPVDIS

-251 VLGGKDGLP
+251 VLVGKDGLP

-274 DNLERTREVVEVA
+274 NNLERTREVVEVA
-287 EALGKQLDSRLLLVG
+287 EALGKQLDSRLLVVA

-315 GWMRARFTTS
+315 PWMRARFTVT

-348 IEAVR
+348 IEEVR
-353 QVLAAHAGEI
+353 MTLSSHAGEI

-374 RIEDQETLADDYPIL
+374 RTEDQDILADDYPIL
-389 PVRRRFWEQVLRAV
+389 PVRRRFWEHVLRAV

-409 AMLRAQLQIIHEAL
+409 AMLRSQLQNIHEAL
-423 RGLAEQPLG
+423 RELAESPLG
-432 TVVPADFMFEQLQA
+432 TVVPADIIFDQLQA
-446 GMVQQGVLLRELEET
+446 GMVQQGVLLRELSET
-461 IRKQDRLAARICGL
+461 IRKQDRLAGRLCGL
-475 IFLIRKLPRTTG
+475 IFLIRKLPRTSG
-487 ADSGVRATAEM
+487 ADCGVRATPEM

-503 VSDLTNDGTK
+503 VSDLSNDGTK
-513 LRKDVPLTLQ
+513 LRKEVPLVLQ
-523 KLVDDGILLKDGEE
+523 KLVDEGIILKDGEE

-577 LQKEIKDVR
+577 LQKEINTVR
-586 PKQGVSNES
+586 LKQGASNEP
-595 RDLVLHFG
+595 RELVLHFAP
-603 IEPPDMSGQNIP
+603 EPPDATGQNVP

-630 DAARAAGMDSP
+630 DAARAAGTDSP
-641 ILFVFVPKAA
+641 ILFVFVAKAE
-651 AEELRQQVIR
+651 AEKLREQIIR
-661 AEAARGTID
+661 AEAARSTID
-670 GKGVPSTLEGQ
+670 GKGVPSTREGE
-681 EARSSMNTRLS
+681 EARSSMGTRLS

-702 AQIAGAAKVFKGGGS
+702 AQIASGAKVYKGGGT

-727 VREGATDALVRLYPR
+727 VREGATDALARLFPR
-742 FNEADHKAWEI
+742 FGEADHKAWTSVI
-753 VKNRARKGDESPLRA
+753 NRARNGDDSPLRA
-768 VDYEGPTEQH
+768 VDYEGATEQH
-778 PVCREILSKVG
+778 PVCKDILVKVG

-799 FFTKSPYG
+799 FFAVSPYG
-807 WPQDAVDA
+807 WPQDAVDGG
-815 SIIALHTGGHLL
+815 IIALHAGAHLL

-843 NISKAEFRTEMIT
+843 KISKTEFRTENIILT
-856 LSGAD
+856 GPD
-861 KLKLRGLFQDAGISA
+861 KLKLRELFREADVTA
-876 KGSDDLEAKSTEF
+876 KASDDLELKSTEY
-889 LTLAETLA
+889 LNVVEALAKR
-897 GQAGGAAPLP
+897 AGGPAPLP
-907 EAPKMTKLAD
+907 EGPKTTKLTD
-917 LRARVGNDRLKGL
+917 LRGCIGNDRLKGL
-930 LDEADTLKPEVARW
+930 LDVADTLKLEVAKW
-944 KKQSELAAKR
+944 KKLSDLAVKR
-954 LPEWDKLQKF
+954 VPEWDKLQKF
-964 LTAGAGVGAL
+964 LTAGAGVGAMADVE
-974 TEVDSAARGILD
+974 TAAKGILD

-1003 AAQALRTAVTGA
+1003 AAQALRTALTGT
-1015 HSAFAKRHAELLKEL
+1015 HGAFASRHAELLKEL
-1030 EAGEAWKKISGT
+1030 EASAAWKAISGT

-1048 SEEGISTVPDLEVGS
+1048 SEEEISSVPDLEVGS

-1071 QQTSVASWNDKT
+1071 QQTPVASWNDKT

-1096 AAKLLEPKTQYVTLK
+1096 AAKLLEPKTQYVTLT
-1111 SDTLRTEAEVKAWLA
+1111 SGLLRTEAEVEAWLGE
-1126 AQETTLVAKL
+1126 QEATLLAELEK
-1136 KEGPVVVG
+1136 GPVVVG

>member
-20 GQARINDGMTPQE
+20 GQARINDGMTAQE
-33 WATLREELSNFV
+33 WDTLREELSNFV

-57 LEAFLGRLGGT
+57 LEAFLGRVGSTG
-68 DQSCAWVSGFYGS
+68 QSGAWVSGFYGS
-81 GKSHLLKMLG
+81 GKSHLLKMIG
-91 HLWVN
+91 HLWMN
-96 TEFPE
+96 TVFP
-101 DGATARSLVPR
+101 DGATARSLVRR
-112 LPAEIEAALKELDIA
+112 LPAEIEAALKELDTA
-127 GRRAGGMHA
+127 ARRAGGMHA

-181 YDAVKKEVEAA
+181 YDAVKKQVETA

-208 LRAALLKVDPH
+208 LRDALLKVDPH
-219 LGNADALRT
+219 LGNADGLRA
-228 LLTKEFAQPNDIS
+228 LLTKEFSQPTDIS
-241 TAEFLRMTRE
+241 TADFLRMTRE
-251 VLGGKDGLP
+251 VLAGKDGLP

-274 DNLERTREVVEVA
+274 NNLDRTKEVVEVA
-287 EALGKQLDSRLLLVG
+287 EALGKQLDSRLLVVA

-315 GWMRARFTTS
+315 PWMRARFTTS

-353 QVLAAHAGEI
+353 QVLASHAGEI

-374 RIEDQETLADDYPIL
+374 RTEDQEILADDYPIL
-389 PVRRRFWEQVLRAV
+389 PVRRRFWEHVLRAV
-403 DPAGTS
+403 DPSGTN
-409 AMLRAQLQIIHEAL
+409 AMLRSQLQNIHEAL
-423 RGLAEQPLG
+423 RELAESPLG
-432 TVVPADFMFEQLQA
+432 TVVPADIIFDQLQA
-446 GMVQQGVLLRELEET
+446 GMVQQGVLLRELSET
-461 IRKQDRLAARICGL
+461 IRKQDRLAGRLCGL
-475 IFLIRKLPRTTG
+475 IFLIRKLPRTSG
-487 ADSGVRATAEM
+487 ADCGVRATPEM

-503 VSDLTNDGTK
+503 VSDLTTDGTK
-513 LRKDVPLTLQ
+513 LRKDVPLALQ

-549 KEFRNRQTQIGSNE
+549 KDFRNRQTQIGSNE

-577 LQKEIKDVR
+577 LQKEITTVR
-586 PKQGVSNES
+586 LKQGASNEP
-595 RDLVLHFG
+595 RELVLHFAP
-603 IEPPDMSGQNIP
+603 EPPDATGQNVP
-615 VWVRNEWNASQKNVV
+615 AWVRNEWNASQKNVV
-630 DAARAAGMDSP
+630 DAARAAGTDSP

-651 AEELRQQVIR
+651 AEELRQQIIR

-670 GKGVPSTLEGQ
+670 GKGVPSTREGE
-681 EARSSMNTRLS
+681 EARSSMSTRLG
-692 DAERARDQLI
+692 DAERAREQLI
-702 AQIAGAAKVFKGGGS
+702 AQIASGAKVYKGGGT

-727 VREGATDALVRLYPR
+727 VREGATDALARLFPR
-742 FNEADHKAWEI
+742 FSEADHKAWTTVI
-753 VKNRARKGDESPLRA
+753 TRARNGDDSPLRA
-768 VDYEGPTEQH
+768 VEYEGATEQH

-799 FFTKSPYG
+799 LFAASPYG
-807 WPQDAVDA
+807 WPQDAVDGG
-815 SIIALHTGGHLL
+815 IIALHAGAHLL

-833 PLAVGQLDQN
+833 ALAMGQLDQN
-843 NISKAEFRTEMIT
+843 KISKTEFRTESIILT
-856 LSGAD
+856 GPD
-861 KLKLRGLFQDAGISA
+861 KLKLRGLFQDAGIAA
-876 KGSDDLEAKSTEF
+876 KASDDLELKSMEF
-889 LTLAETLA
+889 LNVVEALANK
-897 GQAGGAAPLP
+897 AGGAAPLP
-907 EAPKMTKLAD
+907 EAPKTTKLAD

-930 LDEADTLKPEVARW
+930 LDAVDTLKPEVAKW
-944 KKQSELAAKR
+944 KKQAELAAKR
-954 LPEWDKLQKF
+954 VPEWEKLQKF
-964 LTAGAGVGAL
+964 LSAGAGVGAMADVE
-974 TEVDSAARGILD
+974 TAAKGILD

-1003 AAQALRTAVTGA
+1003 AAAALRTAVTGV
-1015 HSAFAKRHAELLKEL
+1015 HGAFASRHAELLKEL
-1030 EAGEAWKKISGT
+1030 EASDAWKKISGT

-1048 SEEGISTVPDLEVGS
+1048 SEEGISSVPDLEVGS
-1063 DEQLLAAL
+1063 DDQLLAAL
-1071 QQTSVASWNDKT
+1071 QQTPVASWNDKT

-1126 AQETTLVAKL
+1126 EQETTLVAKL

>member
-20 GQARINDGMTPQE
+20 GQARISDGMTAQE

-57 LEAFLGRLGGT
+57 LEAFLGRVGGT
-68 DQSCAWVSGFYGS
+68 DQSGAWVSGFYGS
-81 GKSHLLKMLG
+81 GKSHLLKMIG
-91 HLWVN
+91 HLWNN
-96 TEFPE
+96 TVFP

-112 LPAEIEAALKELDIA
+112 LPAEIEAALKELDTA

-151 TILGILLRSCG
+151 TILGIILRSCG

-181 YDAVKKEVEAA
+181 YDQVRKEVEVS

-208 LRAALLKVDPH
+208 LRAALLKVDPQ

-228 LLTKEFAQPNDIS
+228 LLTKEFAQPVDIS

-251 VLGGKDGLP
+251 VLVGKDGLP

-274 DNLERTREVVEVA
+274 NNLERTREVVEVA
-287 EALGKQLDSRLLLVG
+287 EALGKQLDSRLLVVA

-315 GWMRARFTTS
+315 PWMRARFTIT

-348 IEAVR
+348 IEEVR
-353 QVLAAHAGEI
+353 MTLSSHAGEI

-374 RIEDQETLADDYPIL
+374 RAEDQDILADDYPIL
-389 PVRRRFWEQVLRAV
+389 PVRRRFWEHVLRAV

-409 AMLRAQLQIIHEAL
+409 AMLRSQLQNIHEAL
-423 RGLAEQPLG
+423 RELAESPLG
-432 TVVPADFMFEQLQA
+432 TVVPADIIFDQLQA
-446 GMVQQGVLLRELEET
+446 GMVQQSVLLRELSET
-461 IRKQDRLAARICGL
+461 IRKQDRLAGRLCGL
-475 IFLIRKLPRTTG
+475 IFLIRKLPRTSG
-487 ADSGVRATAEM
+487 ADCGVRATPEM

-503 VSDLTNDGTK
+503 VSDLSNDGTK
-513 LRKDVPLTLQ
+513 LRKEVPMVLQ
-523 KLVDDGILLKDGEE
+523 KLVDEGIILKDGEE

-577 LQKEIKDVR
+577 LQKEINTVR
-586 PKQGVSNES
+586 LKQGASNEP
-595 RDLVLHFG
+595 RELVLHFAP
-603 IEPPDMSGQNIP
+603 EPPDATGQNVP
-615 VWVRNEWNASQKNVV
+615 VWVRNEWNASQKIVV
-630 DAARAAGMDSP
+630 DAARAAGTDSP
-641 ILFVFVPKAA
+641 ILFVFVAKAE
-651 AEELRQQVIR
+651 AEKLREQIIR
-661 AEAARGTID
+661 AEAARSTID
-670 GKGVPSTLEGQ
+670 GKGVPSTREGE
-681 EARSSMNTRLS
+681 EARSSMGTRLS

-702 AQIAGAAKVFKGGGS
+702 AQIASGAKVYKGGGT

-727 VREGATDALVRLYPR
+727 VREGATDALVRLFPR
-742 FNEADHKAWEI
+742 FVEADHKAWTSVI
-753 VKNRARKGDESPLRA
+753 NRARNGDDSPLRA
-768 VDYEGPTEQH
+768 VDYEGATEQH
-778 PVCREILSKVG
+778 PVCKDILVKVG

-799 FFTKSPYG
+799 FFAVSPYG
-807 WPQDAVDA
+807 WPQDAVDGG
-815 SIIALHTGGHLL
+815 IIALHAGAHLL

-843 NISKAEFRTEMIT
+843 KISKTEFRTENIILT
-856 LSGAD
+856 GPD
-861 KLKLRGLFQDAGISA
+861 KLKLRELFREAGVTA
-876 KGSDDLEAKSTEF
+876 KASDDLELKSTEY
-889 LTLAETLA
+889 LNVVEALANK
-897 GQAGGAAPLP
+897 AGGPAPLP
-907 EAPKMTKLAD
+907 EAPKTTKLTD
-917 LRARVGNDRLKGL
+917 LRGCIGNDRLKGL
-930 LDEADTLKPEVARW
+930 LDVADTLKPEVAKW
-944 KKQSELAAKR
+944 KKLSDLTAKR
-954 LPEWDKLQKF
+954 VPDWDKLQKL
-964 LTAGAGVGAL
+964 LTAGAGVGAMADVE
-974 TEVDSAARGILD
+974 TAAKGILD

-1003 AAQALRTAVTGA
+1003 AAQALRTALTGT
-1015 HSAFAKRHAELLKEL
+1015 HGAFASRHAELLKEL
-1030 EAGEAWKKISGT
+1030 EASAAWNAISGT

-1048 SEEGISTVPDLEVGS
+1048 SEEEISSVPDLEVGS

-1071 QQTSVASWNDKT
+1071 QQTPVASWNDKT
-1083 AALTARF
+1083 AALTVRF

-1096 AAKLLEPKTQYVTLK
+1096 AAKLLEPKTQYVTLT
-1111 SDTLRTEAEVKAWLA
+1111 SGLLRTEAEVEAWLGE
-1126 AQETTLVAKL
+1126 QEATLLAELEK
-1136 KEGPVVVG
+1136 GPVVVG

>member
-20 GQARINDGMTPQE
+20 GQARISDGMTAQE

-57 LEAFLGRLGGT
+57 LEAFLGRVGGT
-68 DQSCAWVSGFYGS
+68 DQSGAWVSGFYGS
-81 GKSHLLKMLG
+81 GKSHLLKMIG
-91 HLWVN
+91 HLWNN
-96 TEFPE
+96 TVFP

-112 LPAEIEAALKELDIA
+112 LPAEIEAALKELDTA

-151 TILGILLRSCG
+151 TILGIILRSCG

-181 YDAVKKEVEAA
+181 YDQVRKEVEAS

-208 LRAALLKVDPH
+208 LRAALLKVDPQ

-228 LLTKEFAQPNDIS
+228 LLTKEFAQPVDIS

-251 VLGGKDGLP
+251 VLVGKDGLP

-274 DNLERTREVVEVA
+274 NNLERTREVVEVA
-287 EALGKQLDSRLLLVG
+287 EALGKQLDSRLLVVA

-315 GWMRARFTTS
+315 PWMRARFTIT

-348 IEAVR
+348 IEEVR
-353 QVLAAHAGEI
+353 MTLSSHAGEI

-374 RIEDQETLADDYPIL
+374 RTEDQDILADDYPIL
-389 PVRRRFWEQVLRAV
+389 PVRRRFWEHVLRAV

-409 AMLRAQLQIIHEAL
+409 AMLRSQLQNIHEAL
-423 RGLAEQPLG
+423 RELAESPLG
-432 TVVPADFMFEQLQA
+432 TVVPADIIFDQLQA
-446 GMVQQGVLLRELEET
+446 GMVQQGVLLRELSET
-461 IRKQDRLAARICGL
+461 IRKQDRLAGRLCGL
-475 IFLIRKLPRTTG
+475 IFLIRKLPRTSG
-487 ADSGVRATAEM
+487 ADCGVRATPEM

-503 VSDLTNDGTK
+503 VSDLSNDGTK
-513 LRKDVPLTLQ
+513 LRKEVPLVLQ
-523 KLVDDGILLKDGEE
+523 KLVDEGIILKDGEE

-577 LQKEIKDVR
+577 LQKEINTVR
-586 PKQGVSNES
+586 LKQGASNEP
-595 RDLVLHFG
+595 RELVLHFAP
-603 IEPPDMSGQNIP
+603 EPPDATGQNVP

-630 DAARAAGMDSP
+630 DAARAAGTDSP
-641 ILFVFVPKAA
+641 ILFVFVAKAE
-651 AEELRQQVIR
+651 AEKLREQIIR
-661 AEAARGTID
+661 AEAARSTID
-670 GKGVPSTLEGQ
+670 GKGVPSTREGE
-681 EARSSMNTRLS
+681 EARSSMGTRLS

-702 AQIAGAAKVFKGGGS
+702 AQIASGAKVYKGGGT

-727 VREGATDALVRLYPR
+727 VREGATDALVRLFPR
-742 FNEADHKAWEI
+742 FVEADHKAWTSVI
-753 VKNRARKGDESPLRA
+753 NRARNGDDSPLRA
-768 VDYEGPTEQH
+768 VDYEGATEQH
-778 PVCREILSKVG
+778 PVCKDILVKVG

-799 FFTKSPYG
+799 FFAASPYG
-807 WPQDAVDA
+807 WPQDAVDGG
-815 SIIALHTGGHLL
+815 IIALHAGAHLL

-843 NISKAEFRTEMIT
+843 KISKTEFRTENIILT
-856 LSGAD
+856 GPD
-861 KLKLRGLFQDAGISA
+861 KLKLRELFREADVTA
-876 KGSDDLEAKSTEF
+876 KASDDLELKSTEY
-889 LTLAETLA
+889 LNVVEALANK
-897 GQAGGAAPLP
+897 AGGPAPLP
-907 EAPKMTKLAD
+907 EAPKTTKLTD
-917 LRARVGNDRLKGL
+917 LRGCIGNDRLKGL
-930 LDEADTLKPEVARW
+930 LDAADTLKPEVAKW
-944 KKQSELAAKR
+944 KKLADLTAKR
-954 LPEWDKLQKF
+954 VPEWDKLQKF
-964 LTAGAGVGAL
+964 LTAGAGVSAM
-974 TEVDSAARGILD
+974 VDVETAAKGILD

-996 VPPMVKQ
+996 VPQMVKQ
-1003 AAQALRTAVTGA
+1003 AAQALRTALTGT
-1015 HSAFAKRHAELLKEL
+1015 HGAFASRHAELLKEL
-1030 EAGEAWKKISGT
+1030 EASAAWNAISGT

-1048 SEEGISTVPDLEVGS
+1048 SEEEISSVPDLEVGS

-1071 QQTSVASWNDKT
+1071 QQTPVASWNDKT
-1083 AALTARF
+1083 AALTVRF

-1096 AAKLLEPKTQYVTLK
+1096 AAKLLEPKTQYVTLT
-1111 SDTLRTEAEVKAWLA
+1111 SGLLRTEAEVEAWLGE
-1126 AQETTLVAKL
+1126 QEATLLAELEK
-1136 KEGPVVVG
+1136 GPVVVG

>member
-1 MKNRDIF
+1 MNNRDIF

-20 GQARINDGMTPQE
+20 GQARISDGMTAQE

-57 LEAFLGRLGGT
+57 LEAFLGRVGGT
-68 DQSCAWVSGFYGS
+68 DQSGAWVSGFYGS
-81 GKSHLLKMLG
+81 GKSHLLKMIG
-91 HLWVN
+91 HLWNN
-96 TEFPE
+96 TVFP

-112 LPAEIEAALKELDIA
+112 LPSEIEAALKELDTA

-151 TILGILLRSCG
+151 TILGIILRSCG

-181 YDAVKKEVEAA
+181 YDQVKKEVEAA

-200 ENLTVSPV
+200 ENLTVSPL
-208 LRAALLKVDPH
+208 LRAALLKVDPQ

-228 LLTKEFAQPNDIS
+228 LLTKEFAQPVDIS

-251 VLGGKDGLP
+251 VLVGKDGLP

-274 DNLERTREVVEVA
+274 NNLERTREVVEVA
-287 EALGKQLDSRLLLVG
+287 EALGKQLDSRLLVVA

-315 GWMRARFTTS
+315 PWMRARFTIT

-348 IEAVR
+348 IEEVR
-353 QVLAAHAGEI
+353 MTLSSHAGEI

-374 RIEDQETLADDYPIL
+374 RTEDQDILADDYPIL
-389 PVRRRFWEQVLRAV
+389 PVRRRFWEHVLRAV

-409 AMLRAQLQIIHEAL
+409 AMLRSQLQNIHEAL
-423 RGLAEQPLG
+423 RELAESPLG
-432 TVVPADFMFEQLQA
+432 TVVPADIIFDQLQA
-446 GMVQQGVLLRELEET
+446 GMVQQGVLLRELSET
-461 IRKQDRLAARICGL
+461 IRKQDRLAGRLCGL
-475 IFLIRKLPRTTG
+475 IFLIRKLPRTSG
-487 ADSGVRATAEM
+487 ADCGVRATPEM

-503 VSDLTNDGTK
+503 VSDLSNDGTK
-513 LRKDVPLTLQ
+513 LRKEVPLVLQ
-523 KLVDDGILLKDGEE
+523 KLVEEGIILKDGEE

-577 LQKEIKDVR
+577 LQKEINTVR
-586 PKQGVSNES
+586 LKQGASNEP
-595 RDLVLHFG
+595 RELVLHFAP
-603 IEPPDMSGQNIP
+603 EPPDATGQNVP

-630 DAARAAGMDSP
+630 DAARAAGTDSP
-641 ILFVFVPKAA
+641 ILFVFVAKAE
-651 AEELRQQVIR
+651 AEKLREQIIR
-661 AEAARGTID
+661 AEAARSTID
-670 GKGVPSTLEGQ
+670 GKGVPSTREGE
-681 EARSSMNTRLS
+681 EARNSMGTRLS

-702 AQIAGAAKVFKGGGS
+702 AQIASGAKVYKGGGT

-727 VREGATDALVRLYPR
+727 VREGATDALARLFPR
-742 FNEADHKAWEI
+742 FGEADHKAWTSVI
-753 VKNRARKGDESPLRA
+753 NRARNGDDSPLRA
-768 VDYEGPTEQH
+768 VDYEGATEQH
-778 PVCREILSKVG
+778 PVCKDILVKVG

-799 FFTKSPYG
+799 FFAVSPYG
-807 WPQDAVDA
+807 WPQDAVDGG
-815 SIIALHTGGHLL
+815 IIALHAGAHLL

-843 NISKAEFRTEMIT
+843 KISKTEFRTENIILT
-856 LSGAD
+856 GPD
-861 KLKLRGLFQDAGISA
+861 KLKLRELFREAGVTA
-876 KGSDDLEAKSTEF
+876 KASDDLELKSTEY
-889 LTLAETLA
+889 LNVVEALANK
-897 GQAGGAAPLP
+897 AGGPAPLP
-907 EAPKMTKLAD
+907 EGPKTTKLTD
-917 LRARVGNDRLKGL
+917 LRGCIGNDRLKGL
-930 LDEADTLKPEVARW
+930 LDVADTLKPEVAKW
-944 KKQSELAAKR
+944 KKLSDLAVKR
-954 LPEWDKLQKF
+954 VPEWDKLQKF
-964 LTAGAGVGAL
+964 LTAGAGVGAMADVE
-974 TEVDSAARGILD
+974 TAAKGILD

-1003 AAQALRTAVTGA
+1003 AAQALRTALTGT
-1015 HSAFAKRHAELLKEL
+1015 HGAFASRHAELLKEL
-1030 EAGEAWKKISGT
+1030 EASAAWNAISGT

-1048 SEEGISTVPDLEVGS
+1048 SEEEISSVPDLEVGS

-1071 QQTSVASWNDKT
+1071 QQTPVASWNDKT
-1083 AALTARF
+1083 AALTVRF

-1096 AAKLLEPKTQYVTLK
+1096 AAKLLEPKTQYVTLT
-1111 SDTLRTEAEVKAWLA
+1111 SGILRTEAEVEAWLGE
-1126 AQETTLVAKL
+1126 QEATLLAELEK
-1136 KEGPVVVG
+1136 GPVVVG